1 MAALRLLVEAKIL
14 KKRTKK
20 FIWHHSD
27 RYVKMKCNCRKPR
40 GADNR
45 VQRRFQGQILMA
57 HVGYGNNKKIKR
69 MLPSGF
75 RRFLVHKVKELEV
88 LLMCSKSSCAD
99 CSQCLL
105 QEPQSQCGKSS
116 PAGHQSLES
125 QCQAAQ

>member
-1 MAALRLLVEAKIL
+1 MAALRPLVEAKVL

-27 RYVKMKCNCRKPR
+27 RYVKMKCSWRKPR

-45 VQRRFQGQILMA
+45 VRRRFQD
-57 HVGYGNNKKIKR
+57 VGYRSKKKIKR

-88 LLMCSKSSCAD
+88 LLMSSKSSCAD
-99 CSQCLL
+99 CSQCVL

-116 PAGHQSLES
+116 PASHQSLES
-125 QCQAAQ
+125 QCQAVQ